1 MNAKQKK
8 IDINYAII
16 TQADLLAQRHQ
27 DYVSEFVTRANG
39 ELYGILAA
47 IMKLHEMLTASAK
60 QEQLVKQIRRKLKD
74 SFNIKTQTN
83 TKTTSLLV
91 KYVTRASRKTAHVY
105 GKVLD
110 IAIADGIT
118 SDGLVEY
125 IKRKGGIDKVRKAVV
140 SAETAREQAQ
150 GQKELETA
158 LKKHLANSAQ
168 PIATVVSPNQ
178 PFARFPCASDVAF
191 YHLLCNFNLKTKQYE
206 IVAAMYPSSA
216 FESQA
221 MDNYLFMLGVA
232 ASSDTNEFYELCKQH
247 GLNMDII
254 LNWMRANNIADA
266 ASART
271 LAHTLCK
278 PVINPQVPDAD
289 LKIAA

>member
-1 MNAKQKK
+1 MNAKLKK

-16 TQADLLAQRHQ
+16 TQADLLAKRHQ

-39 ELYGILAA
+39 ELYVILAE
-47 IMKLHEMLTASAK
+47 ILKLHEMLTASAK
-60 QEQLVKQIRRKLKD
+60 QEQLVKQMRRKLKD

-83 TKTTSLLV
+83 TKTTALVV

-110 IAIADGIT
+110 IAITDGIT
-118 SDGLVEY
+118 SDSLVDY
-125 IKRKGGIDKVRKAVV
+125 IRDKGGIDKVRQAVV

-150 GQKELETA
+150 GQKALETA
-158 LKKHLANSAQ
+158 LKKHLAMSTQ
-168 PIATVVSPNQ
+168 PIATVVSVNQ
-178 PFARFPCASDVAF
+178 SLARFPCASDVAF
-191 YHLLCNFNLKTKQYE
+191 YHLLCNFNLQTKQYE
-206 IVAAMYPSSA
+206 IVAAMYPNST

-232 ASSDTNEFYELCKQH
+232 ASSDTNEFYELCKQN

-254 LNWMRANNIADA
+254 LNWMRANNIVDA
-266 ASART
+266 ESAR
-271 LAHTLCK
+271 
-278 PVINPQVPDAD
+278 VIAKSLGKGAAD
-289 LKIAA
+289 LQNTTKLKLAA

>member
-16 TQADLLAQRHQ
+16 THADLLAQRHQ
-27 DYVSEFVTRANG
+27 EYVSEFVTRANS
-39 ELYGILAA
+39 ELYAILAE
-47 IMKLHEMLTASAK
+47 ILKLHEMLTASAK

-83 TKTTSLLV
+83 TKTTALVV

-125 IKRKGGIDKVRKAVV
+125 IKDKGGIDKVRKAVV

-150 GQKELETA
+150 GQKALETA

-178 PFARFPCASDVAF
+178 PFASFPCASDVAF

-206 IVAAMYPSSA
+206 IVAAMYPNST

-232 ASSDTNEFYELCKQH
+232 ASSDTNEFYELCKQN

-266 ASART
+266 ESARVIAKVLGKGAAT
-271 LAHTLCK
+271 SQKPNQLKLA
-278 PVINPQVPDAD
+278 A
-289 LKIAA
+289 

>member
-1 MNAKQKK
+1 MITKPTKV
-8 IDINYAII
+8 DINHTII
-16 TQADLLAQRHQ
+16 THADLLAKRHQ
-27 DYVSEFVTRANG
+27 DYVSEFVTRANS
-39 ELYGILAA
+39 ELYGILSE
-47 IMKLHEMLTASAK
+47 ILKLHEMLTASAK
-60 QEQLVKQIRRKLKD
+60 QERLVKQIRRKLKD

-118 SDGLVEY
+118 SVGLVDY
-125 IKRKGGIDKVRKAVV
+125 IKDKGGIDRVRKAVV
-140 SAETAREQAQ
+140 SAETAREHAQ
-150 GQKELETA
+150 QQKALETA
-158 LKKHLANSAQ
+158 LKKYLANSAQ
-168 PIATVVSPNQ
+168 PIATVVSTNQ

>member
-16 TQADLLAQRHQ
+16 THADLLAQRHQ
-27 DYVSEFVTRANG
+27 EYVSEFVTRANS
-39 ELYGILAA
+39 ELYAILAE
-47 IMKLHEMLTASAK
+47 ILKLHEMLIASAK
-60 QEQLVKQIRRKLKD
+60 QERLIKQIRRKLKD

-83 TKTTSLLV
+83 TKTTALVV

-125 IKRKGGIDKVRKAVV
+125 IKDKGGIDKVRKAVV

-150 GQKELETA
+150 GQKALETA

-178 PFARFPCASDVAF
+178 PFASFPCASDVAF

-206 IVAAMYPSSA
+206 IVAAMYPNST

-232 ASSDTNEFYELCKQH
+232 ASSDTNEFYELCKQN

-266 ASART
+266 ESARVIAKVLGKGAAT
-271 LAHTLCK
+271 SQKPNQLKLA
-278 PVINPQVPDAD
+278 A
-289 LKIAA
+289 

>member
-1 MNAKQKK
+1 M
-8 IDINYAII
+8 
-16 TQADLLAQRHQ
+16 
-27 DYVSEFVTRANG
+27 
-39 ELYGILAA
+39 
-47 IMKLHEMLTASAK
+47 
-60 QEQLVKQIRRKLKD
+60 
-74 SFNIKTQTN
+74 
-83 TKTTSLLV
+83 
-91 KYVTRASRKTAHVY
+91 
-105 GKVLD
+105 
-110 IAIADGIT
+110 
-118 SDGLVEY
+118 
-125 IKRKGGIDKVRKAVV
+125 
-140 SAETAREQAQ
+140 
-150 GQKELETA
+150 ETA

-168 PIATVVSPNQ
+168 PIATVVSTNQ

-232 ASSDTNEFYELCKQH
+232 ASSDTNEFYELCKQN